1 MQPVYVGGIG
11 MTKFGKDPRPIVEIF
26 CQAGQEALAAS
37 QAEQVEAIYIGSM
50 NPEEFTGES
59 NIASQIAEALGLTGI
74 PALRIETA
82 SSAGA
87 AALQAGFQPLLRD
100 TIAGS
105 WSWAE
110 RRSPISVP
118 APPRASWQR
127 S

>member
-1 MQPVYVGGIG
+1 

-37 QAEQVEAIYIGSM
+37 QAERVEAIYIGSM

-87 AALQAGFQPLLRD
+87 AALQAGF
-100 TIAGS
+100 A
-105 WSWAE
+105 A
-110 RRSPISVP
+110 SPG
-118 APPRASWQR
+118 
-127 S
+127 